1 MTDQRVTPEGNET
14 GSNMDDQAT
23 VAAAIDKP
31 WLFQRGNSAYAQ
43 RRQRIEA
50 KAEELAREYDVTSAS
65 AKALVRLAAQHL
77 DTAQQARNN
86 TQAARHTRL
95 GLKVLAS
102 LKRHEPAAPSLRQLL
117 AGEAAS

>member
-1 MTDQRVTPEGNET
+1 M
-14 GSNMDDQAT
+14 SDQASVT
-23 VAAAIDKP
+23 APNAKP

-50 KAEELAREYDVTSAS
+50 RAVELEREYVVTTAS

-86 TQAARHTRL
+86 VLVARHTRL

-102 LKRHEPAAPSLRQLL
+102 LQRKPEPTQTIEELLRGTTL
-117 AGEAAS
+117 